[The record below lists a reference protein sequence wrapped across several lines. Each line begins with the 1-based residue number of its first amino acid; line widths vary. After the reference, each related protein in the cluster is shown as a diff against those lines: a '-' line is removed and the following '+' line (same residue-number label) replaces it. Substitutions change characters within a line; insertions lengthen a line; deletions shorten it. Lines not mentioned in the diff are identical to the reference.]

1 MSPNPVLK
9 VHTVFQDGSWVN
21 ELGLDSPPMSRHDS
35 MQEAIRSGRDCAR
48 MRSTEHL
55 VHDRDGLVAE
65 RRSYGRSGEN

>member
-35 MQEAIRSGRDCAR
+35 MLEAIESGRDCAR

-55 VHDRDGLVAE
+55 VHDRDGLVAD
-65 RRSYGRSGEN
+65 RRSYRSGER